1 MQQTTQKADLSIG
14 KTDHHDFGSSPLFFR
29 ESPLPRWFFA
39 IFAKVH
45 RSRGPP
51 TIFHAIG
58 SSSPRAVVPDR
69 RRPRRSG
76 HRPPCGPGR
85 RGPSLVSPVSAGR
98 ARGCP
103 EVRRKTSLEAP
114 AVPKKRIKWISES
127 ERNTV
132 EGWFGMIL
140 CVFFLN
146 KVVQVLQYMH
156 EKNICILE
164 WSSVKTNLCEWYRLF
179 KKHTVW
185 IIMHPIKD
193 MTRCIIFQYTI
204 CRSLKTCLKV
214 PRERISKSHRIVQK
228 EIKVSPELTPKPE
241 MHNGQAHICSHHHG

>member
-1 MQQTTQKADLSIG
+1 MQYSKSRSLNL
-14 KTDHHDFGSSPLFFR
+14 KTDHHDYDSSPLFFR

-58 SSSPRAVVPDR
+58 SSSLRAVVPDG

-85 RGPSLVSPVSAGR
+85 RGPGLVSPVSAGR

-114 AVPKKRIKWISES
+114 AVPKKRKKWISES

-132 EGWFGMIL
+132 KGWFGMIL

-146 KVVQVLQYMH
+146 KVVQVLQYMG
-156 EKNICILE
+156 
-164 WSSVKTNLCEWYRLF
+164 KTSAFENE
-179 KKHTVW
+179 
-185 IIMHPIKD
+185 
-193 MTRCIIFQYTI
+193 
-204 CRSLKTCLKV
+204 
-214 PRERISKSHRIVQK
+214 VQSMWV
-228 EIKVSPELTPKPE
+228 IPSY
-241 MHNGQAHICSHHHG
+241 